1 MANMLWVPPE
11 RVKKNC
17 LCCGEEMT
25 LEPYE
30 ERDFCNRCFPV
41 VCREVFNK
49 ANDGLTVTE
58 VKERIKKELD
68 I

>member
-1 MANMLWVPPE
+1 MDIVLTAVE

-25 LEPYE
+25 LKLYE
-30 ERDFCNRCFPV
+30 ERDFCDRCFPV
-41 VCREVFNK
+41 VCREVFSK